1 MPRLQVDY
9 FVKSENH
16 QPPSFSPV
24 KTSAYFLLTVGAGV
38 LGLCAQ
44 AVLLTGLPAL
54 PENTPAGSC
63 CQQEIDGGCANIKF
77 L

>member
-1 MPRLQVDY
+1 MNG
-9 FVKSENH
+9 ENH